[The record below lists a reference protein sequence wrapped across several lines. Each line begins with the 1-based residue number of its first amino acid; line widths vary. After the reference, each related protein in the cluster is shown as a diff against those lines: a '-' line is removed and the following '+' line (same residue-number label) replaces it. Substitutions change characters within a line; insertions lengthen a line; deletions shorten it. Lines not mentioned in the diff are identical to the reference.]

1 MLNDTHQSM
10 ENGVLMFDNNTNP
23 LGMSTFDHIQ
33 EELAKLNEELNPVN
47 LGGSIDPYSGE

>member
-47 LGGSIDPYSGE
+47 LGGSVDPYSGE

>member
-10 ENGVLMFDNNTNP
+10 ENGVLMFDNNTNA

-47 LGGSIDPYSGE
+47 LGGSIEPYNGE

>member
-47 LGGSIDPYSGE
+47 LGGSIDPYTGE

>member
-1 MLNDTHQSM
+1 MLNETHQSM
-10 ENGVLMFDNNTNP
+10 ENGVLMFENNTNP

-47 LGGSIDPYSGE
+47 LGGSIEPYSGE